1 MRELTHHT
9 ARVID
14 RVRHGETVQV
24 TDHGKPVARICPA
37 TSPAEAH
44 QSLLDRLVAD
54 KQAVPASDQ
63 TPFSMPLGTW
73 DGVDSTALISEL
85 REDRF

>member
-1 MRELTHHT
+1 MRELAQHT
-9 ARVID
+9 VRVIN

-24 TDHGKPVARICPA
+24 TDHGKPVARLCPVPI
-37 TSPAEAH
+37 PAEAP

-54 KQAVPASDQ
+54 QRAVPASDHA
-63 TPFSMPLGTW
+63 PFSIPLGTW
-73 DGVDSTALISEL
+73 DGVHTTAPLSEL